1 MLRVIVWS
9 SEDLSRLLANTFL
22 GRTGVDRFKAKSL
35 DEVRKLT
42 QAVGPQLIL
51 IDRDLP
57 HVARVV
63 GELRADPLTQSRSL
77 AVLAFGDFQP
87 LEIELLDAGVNAI
100 LRLPPDSGWD
110 DRLQRLLRVAS
121 RQEVRLPIR
130 LAIEAGI
137 GAEVFGDA
145 SARSIN
151 VSANGMLLET
161 ALPLRLGQ
169 HLSFAFQIEG
179 GARVTGRG
187 RVVREAGSS
196 QFGVD
201 FVDLNE
207 DGREAVRWLVRSTG
221 IG

>member
-9 SEDLSRLLANTFL
+9 SEDLSRLLASTFL

-35 DEVRKLT
+35 EEVRKLA

-51 IDRDLP
+51 VDRDLP
-57 HVARVV
+57 HVARLI
-63 GELRADPLTQSRSL
+63 GELRADPVTQSRSL

-87 LEIELLDAGVNAI
+87 LEIELLDAGANAI
-100 LRLPPDSGWD
+100 LRLPPDAGWD

-169 HLSFAFQIEG
+169 HLSFTFQIEG

-196 QFGVD
+196 QFGID
-201 FVDLNE
+201 FVDLDE
-207 DGREAVRWLVRSTG
+207 DGREAVRWLVRSTR